1 MILFGVTKLLI
12 WNNARVR
19 TDTELLFSC
28 SLNLI
33 AASEWDIGLNT
44 GREIPFLRATMH
56 YFVHYINTIC
66 LYWGEKSTLF
76 MNVKI
81 GCTIREKK
89 SIGSVMLGNVKAT
102 IFSKY
107 HCLIYSTFLS
117 GPALAYNGK
126 EKAVQSGW
134 RIPVL
139 AISTGCLY
147 RLLLIGVSWYKSTWE
162 NKI

>member
-1 MILFGVTKLLI
+1 MHGRAQIRNSFSAVQPDSSE
-12 WNNARVR
+12 RVR
-19 TDTELLFSC
+19 YRVEHGERNSISTSNHVLFCLLYKHNMP
-28 SLNLI
+28 LLRRKVYLI
-33 AASEWDIGLNT
+33 HECKN
-44 GREIPFLRATMH
+44 RMH
-56 YFVHYINTIC
+56 NP
-66 LYWGEKSTLF
+66 
-76 MNVKI
+76 
-81 GCTIREKK
+81 RKK

-102 IFSKY
+102 IFWKY

-117 GPALAYNGK
+117 GPALAFNGK

>member
-1 MILFGVTKLLI
+1 MGVHRCGTPFQLFK
-12 WNNARVR
+12 
-19 TDTELLFSC
+19 
-28 SLNLI
+28 LI
-33 AASEWDIGLNT
+33 AANEWDIELNT
-44 GREIPFLRATMH
+44 GREIPFLRAIMY
-56 YFVHYINTIC
+56 YFVYYIDTIC
-66 LYWGEKSTLF
+66 LYCEENSTLC
-76 MNVKI
+76 MSVKI
-81 GCTIREKK
+81 GSTIHEKK

-102 IFSKY
+102 IFWKY
-107 HCLIYSTFLS
+107 HCLIYSPFLS
-117 GPALAYNGK
+117 GPALAFNGK

>member
-1 MILFGVTKLLI
+1 MRYRVEHGERNSISTSNHVLFCLLYKHNMLLLRRKVYLI
-12 WNNARVR
+12 HECKNRMHNPRKKVDRISDVR
-19 TDTELLFSC
+19 ERKS
-28 SLNLI
+28 N
-33 AASEWDIGLNT
+33 DI
-44 GREIPFLRATMH
+44 R
-56 YFVHYINTIC
+56 
-66 LYWGEKSTLF
+66 
-76 MNVKI
+76 
-81 GCTIREKK
+81 
-89 SIGSVMLGNVKAT
+89 
-102 IFSKY
+102 KY